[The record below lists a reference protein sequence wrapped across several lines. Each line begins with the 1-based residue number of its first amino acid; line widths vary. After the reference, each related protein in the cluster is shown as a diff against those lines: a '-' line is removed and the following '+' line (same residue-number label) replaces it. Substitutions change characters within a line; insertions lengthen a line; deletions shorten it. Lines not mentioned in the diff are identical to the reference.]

1 MNECSAC
8 SAETRVFACKSWLRA
23 ELEEE
28 YTASF
33 WSGAAKRDRPL
44 KERRDVPVSG
54 KKNPPAL
61 LCCFGFGTT
70 LWYGVLFVDEEDLIV
85 RHSLF

>member
-44 KERRDVPVSG
+44 KERRDVPVSR
-54 KKNPPAL
+54 KKTL
-61 LCCFGFGTT
+61 LRCFVV
-70 LWYGVLFVDEEDLIV
+70 LVLEQLCGVEYCSWMKRI
-85 RHSLF
+85 